1 VRRQL
6 DNYRRFKA
14 LTEEWID
21 LSIEHNRLKMRLT
34 HEGN

>member
-1 VRRQL
+1 VCRL
-6 DNYRRFKA
+6 IGNYKRFKA

-21 LSIEHNRLKMRLT
+21 LSIEYSRLKMRLA